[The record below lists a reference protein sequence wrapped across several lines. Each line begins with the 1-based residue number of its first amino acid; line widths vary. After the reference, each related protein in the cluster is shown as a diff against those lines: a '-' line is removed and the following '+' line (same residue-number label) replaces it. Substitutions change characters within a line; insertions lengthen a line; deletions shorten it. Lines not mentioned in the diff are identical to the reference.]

1 MVKNMNIKEIA
12 ITSNVRKK
20 IQKAVKNTSIIFEDE
35 NGDIVVNVAA
45 YTENTAHTERFPL
58 EEILGE
64 DVLDYDVE
72 FWVFN

>member
-1 MVKNMNIKEIA
+1 MNIQEIA

-35 NGDIVVNVAA
+35 NGDIVVNVEA
-45 YTENTAHTERFPL
+45 YTSNTAHTERYPL
-58 EEILGE
+58 EDILGE
-64 DVLDYDVE
+64 DTLDYDAE

>member
-1 MVKNMNIKEIA
+1 MNIQEIA

-35 NGDIVVNVAA
+35 NGDIVINVEA
-45 YTENTAHTERFPL
+45 YVANTEHTERYPL
-58 EEILGE
+58 EDIVGE
-64 DVLDYDVE
+64 DALDYDAE

>member
-1 MVKNMNIKEIA
+1 M
-12 ITSNVRKK
+12 RKK

-58 EEILGE
+58 EDILGE

>member
-1 MVKNMNIKEIA
+1 MNIQEIA

-35 NGDIVVNVAA
+35 NGDIVVNVEA
-45 YTENTAHTERFPL
+45 YVGNTEQTQRYPL

-64 DVLDYDVE
+64 DAFNYDAE

>member
-1 MVKNMNIKEIA
+1 MNIKEIA

-35 NGDIVVNVAA
+35 NGDVVVNVAA

-58 EEILGE
+58 EDILGE

-72 FWVFN
+72 FWIFN

>member
-1 MVKNMNIKEIA
+1 MNIQEIA

-35 NGDIVVNVAA
+35 NGDIVVNVEA
-45 YTENTAHTERFPL
+45 YVANTEHTERYPL
-58 EEILGE
+58 EDILGE
-64 DVLDYDVE
+64 DALDYDAE

>member
-1 MVKNMNIKEIA
+1 MNIQEIA

-35 NGDIVVNVAA
+35 NGDIVVNVEA
-45 YTENTAHTERFPL
+45 YVGNTEHTQRYPL

-64 DVLDYDVE
+64 DVFNYDAE

>member
-1 MVKNMNIKEIA
+1 MNIQEIA

-35 NGDIVVNVAA
+35 NGDIVINVEA
-45 YTENTAHTERFPL
+45 YVANTEHTERYPL
-58 EEILGE
+58 EDIVGE
-64 DVLDYDVE
+64 DVLDYDAE